1 MKKLLL
7 NIKNILPKT
16 IFILFILAV
25 WQFLF
30 QLNIWP
36 DFLFPSP
43 QMVSSTLIGG
53 FRDGSF
59 ISAITTSFRR
69 LLIGYSISLLFG
81 VTLGILI
88 ASFKIVEDTI
98 GPFILALQSVPSVVW
113 LPLALLWFSM
123 GEKAIIFVVVLGGTW
138 NMVINASTGI
148 KNVRPVL
155 IKAAKTMG
163 VNKIQLFWKVI
174 LPAAVPHL
182 ITGMRLSWAFSWRA
196 LMAGELIGSGDG
208 LGQILMWGRDMGNM
222 SLVISV
228 ILLIGSIGYLT
239 DNFLFKKA
247 EIVVLNRWGL
257 NSK

>member
-1 MKKLLL
+1 MKKL
-7 NIKNILPKT
+7 LPKT
-16 IFILFILAV
+16 IFILLILAV

-43 QMVSSTLIGG
+43 RMVMITLIEG
-53 FRDGSF
+53 FKDRTF
-59 ISAITTSFRR
+59 IFAITASFKR

-81 VTLGILI
+81 LMLGVLI
-88 ASFKIVEDTI
+88 ASFQLIEDTI

-148 KNVRPVL
+148 KNVQPVL

-163 VNKIQLFWKVI
+163 VNKIHLFWKVI

-222 SLVISV
+222 SLVITV

-247 EIVVLNRWGL
+247 ETIVLNRWGL

>member
-1 MKKLLL
+1 MKKLQPK
-7 NIKNILPKT
+7 IKKILPKT

-43 QMVSSTLIGG
+43 QMVTSTLIEG

-59 ISAITTSFRR
+59 TSAITTSFRR
-69 LLIGYSISLLFG
+69 LLIGYSISILFG
-81 VTLGILI
+81 ITLGILI
-88 ASFKIVEDTI
+88 ASFQLIEDTI

-148 KNVRPVL
+148 KNVQPVL

-208 LGQILMWGRDMGNM
+208 LGQILMWGRDMGKM
-222 SLVISV
+222 SLVITV
-228 ILLIGSIGYLT
+228 ILLIGTIGYLT

-247 EIVVLNRWGL
+247 ESVVLNRWGL
-257 NSK
+257 NTN

>member
-1 MKKLLL
+1 MKKL
-7 NIKNILPKT
+7 LPKT
-16 IFILFILAV
+16 IFILLILSG

-43 QMVSSTLIGG
+43 LMVSKTLLGG
-53 FRDGSF
+53 FQDGTFILAIMASF
-59 ISAITTSFRR
+59 KR
-69 LLIGYSISLLFG
+69 LLVGYSLSLLFG
-81 VTLGILI
+81 LLLGILI
-88 ASFKIVEDTI
+88 ASSKLIEDTI

-123 GEKAIIFVVVLGGTW
+123 GEKAIIFVVILGGTW

-148 KNVRPVL
+148 KNVQPVL

-222 SLVISV
+222 SLVITV

-247 EIVVLNRWGL
+247 EDIVLKRWGL
-257 NSK
+257 NTK